1 MGRRSLL
8 EQVYVDVEAQF
19 TGSPDCTPGRVGKQ
33 VVHEVFL
40 LLCHKLGD
48 EAVRE
53 LFGKY
58 GPRSKS
64 EIITYKNWMLMR
76 LYGQAGK
83 PSKAAFARFAAN
95 YNRGRPSSERL
106 GSGTDDPDN
115 MLRHLKRVLSEK
127 NYRDMADRRYDP
139 NAKWF
144 EPYKTR
150 RKKRTSR
157 R

>member
-40 LLCHKLGD
+40 LLRHKLGD
-48 EAVRE
+48 AAARE
-53 LFGKY
+53 LFGEY

-76 LYGQAGK
+76 LYGQRESPVRP
-83 PSKAAFARFAAN
+83 PSP
-95 YNRGRPSSERL
+95 G
-106 GSGTDDPDN
+106 
-115 MLRHLKRVLSEK
+115 LRQTTIGGAPHLSAPALAPTTQTICC
-127 NYRDMADRRYDP
+127 DI
-139 NAKWF
+139 
-144 EPYKTR
+144 
-150 RKKRTSR
+150 
-157 R
+157 